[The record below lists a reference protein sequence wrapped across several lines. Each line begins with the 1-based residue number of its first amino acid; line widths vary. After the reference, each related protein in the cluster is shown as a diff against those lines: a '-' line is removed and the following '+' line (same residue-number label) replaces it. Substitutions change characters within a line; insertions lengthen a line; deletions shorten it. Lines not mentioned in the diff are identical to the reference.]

1 MAHRKLVVTPRPRPQ
16 RRLGCS
22 ATRGLLCR
30 GCASRQLGVAGRGS
44 RRPRLGLACYP
55 NQVSRRERLPVPPAR
70 ISRAAAPASE
80 HTCGPAPAPFV
91 SRFLKSIRGT
101 ASVSRW
107 QSAGA
112 GSCAL
117 SGIARAGARGG
128 EAPRTIPAG
137 PRCWGRPGKRAGSA
151 SPNHPGNPGWGG
163 GGQSG
168 SGGER

>member
-1 MAHRKLVVTPRPRPQ
+1 MASGSSQARGHPETTSAAAPGLPGHPEAFVQ
-16 RRLGCS
+16 RLRVP
-22 ATRGLLCR
+22 AAR
-30 GCASRQLGVAGRGS
+30 GRGS

-137 PRCWGRPGKRAGSA
+137 PRCWGHPGKRAGSA
-151 SPNHPGNPGWGG
+151 SPNHPGNPGGG
-163 GGQSG
+163 EGGQSG
-168 SGGER
+168 AGGER